1 MSRPRQSDAIFNL
14 MLEGWVSPL
23 SALMHTGSMRL
34 GARIYDMRRAG
45 IDVEERWVEG
55 QDGKRWKEFRL
66 SAAFAAR
73 WTGTAT

>member
-14 MLEGWVSPL
+14 MLKDWVSPID
-23 SALMHTGSMRL
+23 ALEKVKCFRL